1 MSLKSLQKI
10 FWCHLVTRFNIQVVE
25 LDLEEV
31 GRILDVEEVVPAKAQ
46 RDPGRDHC
54 QQVLQHCPIE
64 RQGQARIFKM
74 YFLINLKMWVEIPIQ
89 S

>member
-10 FWCHLVTRFNIQVVE
+10 FCRHLVTRFNIQVVE

-31 GRILDVEEVVPAKAQ
+31 GRILDVEEVVPAEAQ
-46 RDPGRDHC
+46 RDPGRDHG

-64 RQGQARIFKM
+64 GQRQA
-74 YFLINLKMWVEIPIQ
+74 EII
-89 S
+89 SGI